1 MKDSLENYIIIL
13 VFKKIYDIVKW
24 LIFILENIFILFL
37 ENIKEI
43 IINMVGLK

>member
-13 VFKKIYDIVKW
+13 VFKKIYDIVKFRKY
-24 LIFILENIFILFL
+24 IYFVL